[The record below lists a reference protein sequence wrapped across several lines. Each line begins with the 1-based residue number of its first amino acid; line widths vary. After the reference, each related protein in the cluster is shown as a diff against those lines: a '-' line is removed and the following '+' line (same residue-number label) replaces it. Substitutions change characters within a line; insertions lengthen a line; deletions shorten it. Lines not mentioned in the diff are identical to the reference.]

1 MNRLTSLPRKTTVKH
16 AADFL
21 ILTHGRA
28 SIHGVQK
35 RLKEAGFSL
44 HRETISALLELIAEE
59 RDWIYCAQN
68 STNGYYAL
76 SQPENKILGY
86 DFSLN

>member
-1 MNRLTSLPRKTTVKH
+1 MNRLTSLPCKTTVKH

-28 SIHGVQK
+28 SINAVRK
-35 RLKEAGFSL
+35 RLREIGFSL
-44 HRETISALLELIAEE
+44 QRETISALLELIAEE
-59 RDWIYCAQN
+59 QGWVYCKQN

-76 SQPENKILGY
+76 SQPESKVFGY

>member
-1 MNRLTSLPRKTTVKH
+1 MNRLSSLPRKTTVKH

-28 SIHGVQK
+28 SITGVQK
-35 RLKEAGFSL
+35 RLQEAGFSL
-44 HRETISALLELIAEE
+44 HRETISALLELISEE
-59 RDWIYCAQN
+59 QGWVYCN
-68 STNGYYAL
+68 
-76 SQPENKILGY
+76 

>member
-28 SIHGVQK
+28 SITAVRK
-35 RLKEAGFSL
+35 RLQEIGFSL
-44 HRETISALLELIAEE
+44 QRQTISALLELIAKEQG
-59 RDWIYCAQN
+59 WVYCEQN

-76 SQPENKILGY
+76 SKSENKIFAY

>member
-1 MNRLTSLPRKTTVKH
+1 MNRHTSLPRKNTVKH

-28 SIHGVQK
+28 SISSVQK
-35 RLKEAGFSL
+35 RLAEIGFSL
-44 HRETISALLELIAEE
+44 QKETISALMELIAHEQG
-59 RDWIYCAQN
+59 WVYCEQN

-76 SQPENKILGY
+76 SEPDNKTFGY

>member
-28 SIHGVQK
+28 SILGVRK
-35 RLKEAGFSL
+35 RLEEVGFSL
-44 HRETISALLELIAEE
+44 HRETIAALLELIAKEQG
-59 RDWIYCAQN
+59 WVYCEQN

-76 SQPENKILGY
+76 SKPESKMFGY

>member
-28 SIHGVQK
+28 SINAVRK
-35 RLKEAGFSL
+35 RLQEADFSL
-44 HRETISALLELIAEE
+44 HRETISALLELIAKEQ
-59 RDWIYCAQN
+59 DWVYCEQN

-76 SQPENKILGY
+76 SQSETKIFGY

>member
-28 SIHGVQK
+28 SITAVRK
-35 RLKEAGFSL
+35 RLQEIGFSL
-44 HRETISALLELIAEE
+44 QRETISALLELIAKEQA
-59 RDWIYCAQN
+59 WVYCAQN

-76 SQPENKILGY
+76 SKPENKIFGY